1 MISAA
6 FQLMY
11 AAPMSQNRLL
21 KDTKQHLF
29 RSSIGRILSD
39 GLHQPIL
46 GRNDHVIGDGG
57 SLRHL
62 PFFEEVA
69 AHEEHQA
76 EWRAAAAGLV
86 TLRLVDAWIEGG
98 PEIVAPESMGVTA
111 VLKAIDAMDE
121 GSRLPQMLRGIVHEM
136 QAAAAGN
143 AQAVFTPLLA
153 YGRALEYEA
162 KWLLAL
168 DVYDTVVV
176 YAHPIE
182 EHEAASAAHQRR
194 GASFRT
200 ISRFDDA
207 LAAYAT
213 ASAVAEAAG
222 DMIGVLQ
229 AKTGAANVAIAR
241 GDLPR
246 ADRAFEVIAQEA
258 AHSGFPDQQ
267 AHALDSRAAVAGHR
281 GDHALAIRFAYE
293 ALRIS
298 SEPAERDRILN
309 NIGTA
314 FHMLG
319 IRSAAR
325 DAFLVL
331 SVAAQE
337 QYVRWTAMLSL
348 ITLAAEDGSELAFDQ
363 LRAGIQAGKLP
374 PEMKVDYF
382 LHLGRAHRALEHEDL
397 AEIAFA
403 KAVELS
409 ECYGLNRQLF
419 EAEHELDVTRVPPRS
434 CPTWE
439 TEEDIARAAE
449 AVHSLRMHTIP
460 ETAK

>member
-98 PEIVAPESMGVTA
+98 PEVVAPESMGVTA

-121 GSRLPQMLRGIVHEM
+121 GSTLPGLLRAIVQAL
-136 QAAAAGN
+136 QAAAPGEMRE
-143 AQAVFTPLLA
+143 VFPRILA
-153 YGRALEYEA
+153 YGRGLEYEA
-162 KWLLAL
+162 KWFLAL
-168 DVYDTVVV
+168 DVYDTVVAH
-176 YAHPIE
+176 AHPIE

-200 ISRFDDA
+200 IGRHDDA

-213 ASAVAEAAG
+213 ASAIAEAAG
-222 DMIGVLQ
+222 DMIGVLR
-229 AKTGAANVAIAR
+229 AKTGAANIAVAR
-241 GDLPR
+241 GDLPK
-246 ADRAFEVIAQEA
+246 ADRAFESIAAEA
-258 AHSGFPDQQ
+258 SRLGLGDQQ

-281 GDHALAIRFAYE
+281 GEYERAVRFAYE
-293 ALRIS
+293 ALQVS
-298 SEPAERDRILN
+298 SEAAERDRILN

-314 FHMLG
+314 FHLLG
-319 IRSAAR
+319 LRSAAR

-331 SVAAQE
+331 SATAQE

-348 ITLAAEDGSELAFDQ
+348 MTLAAEDGSEAAFCQ
-363 LRAGIQAGKLP
+363 LRGGFHVAELP
-374 PEMKVDYF
+374 PEVKVDYF
-382 LHLGRAHRALEHEDL
+382 LHLGRAYRALEHDDL
-397 AEIAFA
+397 AGIAFA
-403 KAVELS
+403 KAIELS
-409 ECYGLNRQLF
+409 EHYRLNRQLF
-419 EAEHELDVTRVPPRS
+419 EAERELRTPRPIIHTTSMHHPQEDLTYVT
-434 CPTWE
+434 
-439 TEEDIARAAE
+439 DAIHAIRAHALVE
-449 AVHSLRMHTIP
+449 
-460 ETAK
+460 